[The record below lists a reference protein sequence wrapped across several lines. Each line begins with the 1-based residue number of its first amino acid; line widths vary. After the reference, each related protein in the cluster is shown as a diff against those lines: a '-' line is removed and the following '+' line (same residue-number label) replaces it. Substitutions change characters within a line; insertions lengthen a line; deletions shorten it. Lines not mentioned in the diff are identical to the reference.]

1 MTPPSPGEQSLA
13 DLLTKLRGSYHLYSA
28 AELQQ
33 VLETLGY
40 PPEIIAH
47 IVADWNTR
55 RPRAHSL
62 LYQFTT
68 RPTLLI
74 VILLN
79 AELWLLR
86 LAIDLSPSLQTFGIL
101 LAIVGMSGSLFFM
114 TRWPPQ
120 APVMRSMLAGVL
132 ATSMLWGGILV
143 WGWWQSSG
151 PTLIRIYDML
161 VSLANDYQ

>member
-1 MTPPSPGEQSLA
+1 MVPLSSGEQSLA
-13 DLLTKLRGSYHLYSA
+13 ELLAKLRGSYHLYSA

-40 PPEIIAH
+40 SPEIIAH
-47 IVADWNTR
+47 VVTDWNARRTR
-55 RPRAHSL
+55 VHSL
-62 LYQFTT
+62 LCQFTT

-79 AELWLLR
+79 AGLCLLR
-86 LAIDLSPSLQTFGIL
+86 LTIDLSPSLQTFGL
-101 LAIVGMSGSLFFM
+101 LLSIVGMSGSLFFI
-114 TRWPPQ
+114 TRRPPQ

-132 ATSMLWGGILV
+132 ATSVLWGGILI
-143 WGWWQSSG
+143 WEWWQSSA